1 MLQTQ
6 NPYSRERIDALTSTL
21 AGMDPRERQQ
31 YAAQHKNDPAVIAV
45 ALNVSNILSAAERNK
60 AIQAGMNKP
69 PTVVDQQIAGMA
81 PAMASLP
88 EEQGIAQLPT
98 PNIQGMA
105 DGGIA
110 GYGDDANEG
119 TSMFDFSQSSEP
131 VLRMAGGGMKKLSGA
146 DLFEAALDMEGV
158 KDPVER
164 AFLKSV
170 HRQESGGKAEEKTSN
185 RGAHGAMQIVPST
198 FASVADPD
206 MDINKPLDNMRAG
219 IRYGRQGFSAA
230 KGDPVLAGAYYYGGP
245 GGMKKAAQGV
255 AVSDP
260 KNPNAP
266 TTIGYGQSVAQRMT
280 DLLPIGSAQAAERP
294 VAKAAPAP
302 ARPMTGVGGV
312 AAPQEGDTGIGGLSS
327 LLSAAGAMA
336 PKYLDK
342 FAPSMVNDPKALA
355 QAVKGS
361 RIAGGVIGAVPAI
374 GGALTSGAATALSN
388 ATPEQL
394 GQLQSDIGSDTG
406 FAAAIMNPENRPDA
420 PLTPE
425 RAAAKVKP
433 TYSPDD
439 QSAAETARLLRQNTP
454 PEVQKEAIA
463 AAKAEIPKDTL
474 LGFGRD
480 DVIMF
485 GLQLLA
491 GQSPNALQNFGT
503 AGIGTLGAKAAR
515 EKAQTEK
522 ELAQAHKEY
531 YSSAAAKNKADAEYM
546 SSGARGI
553 GAVTKAA
560 NEIFDNMMAGLS
572 AVEKMNMSPQK
583 RQQMQDQALAQA
595 AKLYKIELP
604 AGMGAPAAPSAD
616 PLGILSK
623 KG

>member
-6 NPYSRERIDALTSTL
+6 NPYSRERIDALTSSL
-21 AGMDPRERQQ
+21 AGMTPQARQA
-31 YAAQHKNDPAVIAV
+31 YAAQHKDDPAVIAV
-45 ALNVSNILSAAERNK
+45 ALNVNNILNSAERSK
-60 AIQAGMNKP
+60 AMQAGMGAKP
-69 PTVVDQQIAGMA
+69 TIVDQEIAGMA
-81 PAMASLP
+81 LP
-88 EEQGIAQLPT
+88 ENMGIGQLPA
-98 PNIQGMA
+98 PNIQRMA

-110 GYGDDANEG
+110 GYDEG
-119 TSMFDFSQSSEP
+119 GLADGGSMFDFAQRSEP
-131 VLRMAGGGMKKLSGA
+131 VLRMADGGMKKLSGA

-158 KDPVER
+158 QDPIER

-170 HRQESGGKAEEKTSN
+170 HRQESSGKATEKTSN
-185 RGAHGAMQIVPST
+185 RGAAGAMQIMPDT
-198 FASVADPD
+198 FKSVADPD
-206 MDINKPLDNMRAG
+206 MDITKPLDNMRAG

-245 GGMKKAAQGV
+245 GGFKKAAQGV
-255 AVSDP
+255 AVADP

-294 VAKAAPAP
+294 VAKAPAAAP

-374 GGALTSGAATALSN
+374 GGALSSGAATALSN

-406 FAAAIMNPENRPDA
+406 LAAAIMNPENRPNA

-454 PEVQKEAIA
+454 PELQKAA
-463 AAKAEIPKDTL
+463 VDAAKAEIPKDTL

-491 GQSPNALQNFGT
+491 GQSPYLLQNVGT
-503 AGIGTLGAKAAR
+503 AGIGTYAAKTAR

-522 ELAQAHKEY
+522 ELAEAHKEY
-531 YSSAAAKNKADAEYM
+531 YKSAAAKAKGEAEYM
-546 SSGARGI
+546 ASGAKGMA
-553 GAVTKAA
+553 AVTAA
-560 NEIFDNMMAGLS
+560 ADKIFDNLTANMS
-572 AVEKMNMSPQK
+572 AVEKMNMSPEK
-583 RQQMQDQALAQA
+583 RQQLQNQALAQA
-595 AKLYKIELP
+595 AKMYKIELP
-604 AGMGAPAAPSAD
+604 EGMGTPAAPSSD

>member
-1 MLQTQ
+1 MALPNSEKITSQIAMM
-6 NPYSRERIDALTSTL
+6 PDAALKQM
-21 AGMDPRERQQ
+21 AMM
-31 YAAQHKNDPAVIAV
+31 HKNDPYVLPLIISEDGRRKQIRQSAQAQMATPQPKVADAAV
-45 ALNVSNILSAAERNK
+45 AQMGA
-60 AIQAGMNKP
+60 
-69 PTVVDQQIAGMA
+69 
-81 PAMASLP
+81 LP
-88 EEQGIAQLPT
+88 ESMGIGQLAA
-98 PNIQGMA
+98 PNIQHMA

-110 GYGDDANEG
+110 GYDEG
-119 TSMFDFSQSSEP
+119 GMADGGSMFDFAQRSEP
-131 VLRMAGGGMKKLSGA
+131 VLRMAGGGMKKLEGA

-170 HRQESGGKAEEKTSN
+170 HRQESGGKATEKTSN
-185 RGAHGAMQIVPST
+185 RGAHGAMQIVPAT

-245 GGMKKAAQGV
+245 GGMRKAAQGI

-266 TTIGYGQSVAQRMT
+266 TTVGYGQSVAKRMT
-280 DLLPIGSAQAAERP
+280 DLLPIGTAQASEKPSAYSGQTAQDVSRGPEGSSVLGGATGLSALLGSKLGAMEANLGKLNNVLTPATR
-294 VAKAAPAP
+294 ARIAAPAVGMG
-302 ARPMTGVGGV
+302 AGVG
-312 AAPQEGDTGIGGLSS
+312 T
-327 LLSAAGAMA
+327 
-336 PKYLDK
+336 
-342 FAPSMVNDPKALA
+342 
-355 QAVKGS
+355 
-361 RIAGGVIGAVPAI
+361 I
-374 GGALTSGAATALSN
+374 GGALSAGAANALSN

-394 GQLQSDIGSDTG
+394 SQLQGDIGSDTG
-406 FAAAIMNPENRPDA
+406 LAAAIMNPENRPSA

-454 PEVQKEAIA
+454 PEVQKEALA
-463 AAKAEIPKDTL
+463 TAKAEIPKDTL

-480 DVIMF
+480 DVMMF
-485 GLQLLA
+485 GLQLMA
-491 GQSPNALQNFGT
+491 GQSPHLLQNVGT
-503 AGIGTLGAKAAR
+503 AGIGTLAAKQAR
-515 EKAQTEK
+515 EKAQVDK

-531 YSSAAAKNKADAEYM
+531 YAGAGAKAKAEAEYLA
-546 SSGARGI
+546 SGARGM
-553 GAVTKAA
+553 GAVAKTA
-560 NEIFDNMMAGLS
+560 NEIFDNMMASLS
-572 AVEKMNMSPQK
+572 PLEKMEMTPAK
-583 RQQMQDQALAQA
+583 RQQMQNQALAQA
-595 AKLYKIELP
+595 AKLYKMDLP
-604 AGMGAPAAPSAD
+604 EGMGTPATQQSD